1 MENLANIVREAM
13 STYATEG
20 ENGYSYLTQTI
31 DGDVFT
37 VVYVSQQLGK
47 MVIDTGLLV
56 RIVNGQVIIL
66 RDQNNK
72 PLVEALMQAGVPRE
86 RIMLAYAGEKVE
98 ETV

>member
-1 MENLANIVREAM
+1 
-13 STYATEG
+13 
-20 ENGYSYLTQTI
+20 
-31 DGDVFT
+31 
-37 VVYVSQQLGK
+37 

-86 RIMLAYAGEKVE
+86 QIVLAYAGEKIE
-98 ETV
+98 ETA